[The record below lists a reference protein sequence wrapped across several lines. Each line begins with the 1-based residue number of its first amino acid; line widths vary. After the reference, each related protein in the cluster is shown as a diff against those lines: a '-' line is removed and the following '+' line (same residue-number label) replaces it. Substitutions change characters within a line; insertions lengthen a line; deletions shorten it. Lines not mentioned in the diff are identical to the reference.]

1 MKVKSLSR
9 VRLFTNPQ
17 TAAYQ
22 APPSM
27 GLSKQKYWSG
37 VPLPSPL
44 SHTLRKCRDSPDE
57 NFILSFL
64 LLVMITPLDLSF
76 GPLNYI
82 KAEHRIPIKTMDSS
96 VVVSGHEKKLL

>member
-1 MKVKSLSR
+1 M
-9 VRLFTNPQ
+9 
-17 TAAYQ
+17 
-22 APPSM
+22 
-27 GLSKQKYWSG
+27 
-37 VPLPSPL
+37 PLPSPL

-64 LLVMITPLDLSF
+64 LSVMITPLDLSF

-96 VVVSGHEKKLL
+96 VVVNGHEKTALNLSHKKLPHIIDVFIITANKFIHCNDLKN